1 VTGLKTAVVDLKA
14 LPIPPIPPAG
24 LPSSLLE
31 ARPDVKQAEEQ
42 MVAANANIAVAKAAL
57 YPTIS
62 LTANF
67 GGESMELS
75 DVLKSAAR
83 IWTGGVTLNLPIFDA
98 GKLNAKVDQAS
109 AKQKQTLA
117 SYEGAIQNAFRE
129 VNDALVNLRQ
139 YTEREQ
145 ALYISQEAAKK
156 ALELSEN
163 RYQSG
168 YSSYIDVLEAQRAYN
183 DSGLAFV
190 QSREAR
196 LIASVDLFK
205 ALGGGW
211 GSEDKK

>member
-1 VTGLKTAVVDLKA
+1 LKASAYDLNA
-14 LPIPPIPPAG
+14 LPIPPTPPAG
-24 LPSSLLE
+24 LPSALLE
-31 ARPDVKQAEEQ
+31 ARPDVRQAEEQ

-62 LTANF
+62 LTASL
-67 GGESMELS
+67 GGESMELG

-83 IWTGGVTLNLPIFDA
+83 IWTGGVALYLPIFDS

-109 AKQKQTLA
+109 AKQKQALA
-117 SYEGAIQNAFRE
+117 NYEGAIQSAFRE

-145 ALYISQEAAKK
+145 ALNTSQEEAKK
-156 ALELSEN
+156 ALAVSEN

-183 DSGLAFV
+183 DSSLAFV
-190 QSREAR
+190 QSRQAR
-196 LIASVDLFK
+196 LTATVDLFK

-211 GSEDKK
+211 KAADNK

>member
-1 VTGLKTAVVDLKA
+1 
-14 LPIPPIPPAG
+14 
-24 LPSSLLE
+24 
-31 ARPDVKQAEEQ
+31 
-42 MVAANANIAVAKAAL
+42 
-57 YPTIS
+57 
-62 LTANF
+62 
-67 GGESMELS
+67 
-75 DVLKSAAR
+75 
-83 IWTGGVTLNLPIFDA
+83 
-98 GKLNAKVDQAS
+98 VDQAS

-117 SYEGAIQNAFRE
+117 SYEGAIQTAFRE

-145 ALYISQEAAKK
+145 ALFTSQEAAKK

-163 RYQSG
+163 RYRSG

-190 QSREAR
+190 QSRQAR

-211 GSEDKK
+211 DSAEKK